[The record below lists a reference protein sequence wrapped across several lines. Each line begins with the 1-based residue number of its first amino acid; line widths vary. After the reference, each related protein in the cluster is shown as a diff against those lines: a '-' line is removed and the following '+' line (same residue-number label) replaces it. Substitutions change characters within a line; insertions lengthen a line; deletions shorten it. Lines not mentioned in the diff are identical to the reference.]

1 MLAALFLSLA
11 GAGLP
16 VRTLDSL
23 LETASRSRGG
33 TASACVVRVR
43 DGAVLWEK
51 DSWRRLL
58 PASTLKVLS
67 AAVIREA
74 LGPAT
79 TLPTR
84 LLRSGSLTDSVLTGT
99 LVLEGGSDP
108 AFGRGPD
115 SAALDSLA
123 SRLRAGGVHRVRG
136 ALVLR
141 DPFLKPS
148 DQPWPGSWDWDN
160 SLTDCDGAP
169 STGLSLD
176 GNCPHDSSLAFPH
189 RRIALE
195 FRRSLERSGIALEGP
210 DRYELGLLSP
220 ASDTLLAVRKSAPL
234 DSLLRRALWASSNH
248 DLETFGLL
256 LGMPDTLSSRAA
268 GLAKVRKRLAT
279 LSLDTLRND
288 LADLS
293 GLSRKNALTTAAMA
307 RLLAKVS
314 RTPKLDVFPLLP
326 SPGEGTLKLRFKQP
340 LPAGTSLR
348 AKTGSLDGVSTLVGR
363 LVPPGGD
370 TLVFALFFQG
380 HAGPAAPLRNAQD
393 RIVTVLAGG
402 KVPPAQASDSV
413 TAAPRSSKPPRPRPS
428 FLTP

>member
-1 MLAALFLSLA
+1 MLAALLLCIA

-51 DSWRRLL
+51 DSWRRML
-58 PASTLKVLS
+58 PASTQKVLS

-74 LGPAT
+74 LGQGAT
-79 TLPTR
+79 FPTR
-84 LLRSGSLTDSVLTGT
+84 LLRSGSLTDSVLTGN
-99 LVLEGGSDP
+99 LALEGNGDP
-108 AFGRGPD
+108 AFGRGAD
-115 SAALDSLA
+115 SAALDSL
-123 SRLRAGGVHRVRG
+123 SSPLRARGVRRVRG
-136 ALVLR
+136 VLVLR

-148 DQPWPGSWDWDN
+148 DQPWPGSWDFDN

-195 FRRSLERSGIALEGP
+195 FRRSLERQGIQVEGT
-210 DRYELGLLSP
+210 DRYELGAISP
-220 ASDTLLAVRKSAPL
+220 ASDTALAVHKSASL

-248 DLETFGLL
+248 DMETFGLS
-256 LGMPDTLSSRAA
+256 LGKADSLSSRAA
-268 GLAKVRKRLAT
+268 GLATVRKRLAS
-279 LSLDTLRND
+279 LGLDTVRND
-288 LADLS
+288 LADLC
-293 GLSRKNALTTAAMA
+293 GLSRKNALSAAAMA
-307 RLLAKVS
+307 RLLAKIS

-326 SPGEGTLKLRFKQP
+326 APGEGTLKLRFKQP

-348 AKTGSLDGVSTLVGR
+348 AKTGSLDGTSCLVGR

-380 HAGPAAPLRNAQD
+380 HAGPAAPIRNAQD

-413 TAAPRSSKPPRPRPS
+413 IAAPRSAKPPRPRPA